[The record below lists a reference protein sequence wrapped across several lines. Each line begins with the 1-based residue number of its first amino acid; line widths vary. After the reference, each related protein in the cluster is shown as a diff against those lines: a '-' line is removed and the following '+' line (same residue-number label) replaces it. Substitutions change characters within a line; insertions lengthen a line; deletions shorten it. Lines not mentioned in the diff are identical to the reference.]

1 MAARHE
7 ALARDI
13 LEIHAD
19 FFMAVYG
26 YRKVHAQLIAQ
37 GWDPAEIGRDQVA
50 RVMRELGVKG
60 VRHHH
65 GHGGAAPAGVGAG
78 DRVGRVA
85 WRDRRSRPPQ

>member
-13 LEIHAD
+13 LEIPETLTWAD
-19 FFMAVYG
+19 NS